1 MCEGKSWKLF
11 SFSLQSTTE
20 THSWR
25 TILGIN
31 EPSKK
36 SPLAEKLEAIFF
48 SRCQSKSKL
57 KISATRVR
65 PDKFF
70 MMRMTFLSSARPL
83 KTWFELNAECAKSC
97 SFSFVPNSLLRFAN
111 DSNLLHVH
119 RTVVH
124 RPNAMKFIFWHE
136 AEANPEIYYFKS
148 ENAFLKWTGAPVAVR
163 CSCYCNLNRWSL
175 HILSFLR
182 STHDSRREFCNSSRP
197 LWSSWRRHNMMLEV
211 GCTPTQQHKRTNRNS
226 RFHADTA
233 QQTQQMN
240 FSHLFRFRNRK

>member
-1 MCEGKSWKLF
+1 MRNVQNHVRSLLYQILF
-11 SFSLQSTTE
+11 FDL
-20 THSWR
+20 R
-25 TILGIN
+25 TI
-31 EPSKK
+31 
-36 SPLAEKLEAIFF
+36 
-48 SRCQSKSKL
+48 Q
-57 KISATRVR
+57 ISCTYTVRSYTDPTRWN
-65 PDKFF
+65 
-70 MMRMTFLSSARPL
+70 LSFGMKP
-83 KTWFELNAECAKSC
+83 KQI
-97 SFSFVPNSLLRFAN
+97 P
-111 DSNLLHVH
+111 
-119 RTVVH
+119 
-124 RPNAMKFIFWHE
+124 KFIIL
-136 AEANPEIYYFKS
+136 NPRMRFSNERARLLLFD
-148 ENAFLKWTGAPVAVR
+148 LR